1 MRNLYQYFSIKSNFR
16 KIPAFLGILLILITS
31 TTPSYSA
38 DGQTMNTLRISVS
51 VKNEP
56 IKNVFKLIEQRT
68 PFKIGYNSN
77 VFDSNKSISLN
88 VNNELVINVLK
99 QLLSG
104 YQGSVQQ
111 VDDEHILLKVEKQKP
126 VAIVPAKQVSNA
138 APTRISGTVK
148 DEQGEALP
156 GATVLVKELNKATMV
171 GPDGTFEIS
180 VPAGTYNLTVSFVSY
195 VTLNLSKVTVKDG
208 ENAPLNITLK
218 AETGSLNEVIVVGY
232 GTQKRANATGAVDQI
247 TAKNLENR
255 PITNLTQGLQG
266 LLPNLNLRMLDGKPT
281 QSPSYNIRGTTSI
294 GQGGSALV
302 LIDGFEG
309 DPSLLNPND
318 IETVSIL
325 KDAASAAIY
334 GARGVFGVVLITTK
348 KGQKGQTNVTYSTN
362 FAFKAPVTRPDYVT
376 DGYTWAKM
384 FAEAFVNGD
393 GAFPQNA
400 NKTQKFSQ
408 AYLDEFKRRV
418 ESGQPY
424 NEVEVNPTTGEYTYY
439 GSTDYY
445 KALYKDHNTAYENN
459 LSVSGGSDKATYL
472 VSGRMLNQTGLF
484 RYNSD
489 DYNMKNL
496 RARGSVQVFPWLS
509 FENNTDYS
517 AMKYHNPINVGEGG
531 GIWRNIADEGKPTM
545 PLFNPDGSLTFASA
559 YTVGDFIYG
568 KNGLDTR
575 REVLRNIA
583 SLRSK
588 FFNNKFRINAD
599 FTFRNT
605 NEDRNQRRVQ
615 VPYSNSKGV
624 TGYVGTTTNDLLFDT
639 RKTRYLATNIYT
651 EYENRFG
658 NDHYFKAMVG
668 YNYEQST
675 YNRVAV
681 QRNGILFE
689 DAMDPNLTV
698 GQYITP
704 TGGTGGYERWVI
716 SGGFSR
722 LNYSFKDRY
731 LLEVNARYDGSSKFP
746 SYQRFGFFP
755 SVSAGWRINNEPFWK
770 VSEKLVSDLK
780 LRASYGSLGNGNIPS
795 YRFVENFLINQ
806 SGVILNGTRP
816 ATTRLEFV
824 LPDGLTWETS
834 TTTNVGLD
842 LAMLAGRLS
851 FSGDIYSRKTTDM
864 FTSAITPPA
873 VFGADAPKGNYANL
887 TTRGWELSLAWND
900 RIGTGKNPFSYNVRL
915 TLADNKTKIDKYNN
929 PDKLLSDYYEGQTLG
944 EIWGYETEGFFID
957 AADIASHAKQ
967 DPQMRASPSGLWFPG
982 DIKLRDLNG
991 DGLINVGENK
1001 VGKSGDRRIIGNSA
1015 PRYTYGINLGANW
1028 HNFSFSTFF
1037 QGVGKQQW
1045 YPSTETEMFWGQY
1058 NRPYNNIP
1066 KFHLGNMWTPENTN
1080 AYFPRTMS
1088 RAASSNTNRTL
1099 GVAQTR
1105 YLQNVAY
1112 LRMKNLQIGYTLP
1125 AKWLS
1130 RIGARS
1136 AKVFFSGENL
1146 FTYSPMYK
1154 IVKNTIDVENAVPV
1168 DQDLNPNATNGDGY
1182 NYPILKSYSLGL
1194 NIGF

>member
-1 MRNLYQYFSIKSNFR
+1 MREFVRCTSIVCLLTGAFAAPSVASVN
-16 KIPAFLGILLILITS
+16 PA
-31 TTPSYSA
+31 
-38 DGQTMNTLRISVS
+38 TL
-51 VKNEP
+51 
-56 IKNVFKLIEQRT
+56 
-68 PFKIGYNSN
+68 
-77 VFDSNKSISLN
+77 
-88 VNNELVINVLK
+88 
-99 QLLSG
+99 QL
-104 YQGSVQQ
+104 Q
-111 VDDEHILLKVEKQKP
+111 EKQE
-126 VAIVPAKQVSNA
+126 
-138 APTRISGTVK
+138 TGTISGKIV
-148 DEQGEALP
+148 DEKGETLP
-156 GATVLVKELNKATMV
+156 GASVLIKELNKV
-171 GPDGTFEIS
+171 VQSNPDGTFNVT
-180 VPAGTYNLTVSFVSY
+180 VPAGTYNIQISFISY
-195 VTLNLSKVTVKDG
+195 TTVTLSKIVVKAK
-208 ENAPLNITLK
+208 ENTPLNVTLK
-218 AETGSLNEVIVVGY
+218 GETGSLNEVLVVGY
-232 GTQKRANATGAVDQI
+232 GTQKRENATGAVDQI
-247 TAKNLENR
+247 TSKSLENR

-266 LLPNLNLRMLDGKPT
+266 LLPNLNLKMMDGKPT

-294 GQGGSALV
+294 GQGGSALI

-318 IETVSIL
+318 VESVSIL
-325 KDAASAAIY
+325 KDAASASIY

-348 KGQKGQTNVTYSTN
+348 KAEKGRTNISYSTN
-362 FAFKAPVTRPDYVT
+362 YAIKNPLQVPDFVT

-408 AYLDEFKRRV
+408 AYLDEFKRRA

-424 NEVEVNPTTGEYTYY
+424 NQVEINPTTGEYTYY

-445 KALYKDHNTAYENN
+445 AELYKKNTAATENN
-459 LSVSGGSDKATYL
+459 LSISGGSDKVSFL
-472 VSGRMLNQTGLF
+472 VSGRFLNQDGLF

-489 DYNMKNL
+489 DYDMKNL

-509 FENNTDYS
+509 IENNADYS
-517 AMKYHNPINVGEGG
+517 VSNYHNPINVGEGG

-545 PLFNPDGSLTFASA
+545 PIYNPDGSLTFAAA

-568 KNGLDTR
+568 KNGIDTR
-575 REVLRNIA
+575 KEVFRNITG
-583 SLRSK
+583 LRTN
-588 FFNNKFRINAD
+588 FFNNKFRVNAD

-605 NEDRNQRRVQ
+605 NNDIEQKRVQ
-615 VPYSNSKGV
+615 VPYSNSRGI
-624 TGYVGTTTNDLLFDT
+624 TAFVGTTTNDLLFDKRET
-639 RKTRYLATNIYT
+639 QYIATNIYA
-651 EYENRFG
+651 EFENRFG
-658 NDHYFKAMVG
+658 TDHYLKAMVG

-681 QRNGILFE
+681 QRNGIIFE
-689 DAMDPNLTV
+689 DATDLNLAL
-698 GQYITP
+698 GQSTT
-704 TGGTGGYERWVI
+704 TGGGYEQWAI
-716 SGGFSR
+716 LGGFSR

-746 SYQRFGFFP
+746 SNQRYGFFP
-755 SVSAGWRINNEPFWK
+755 SVSGGWRINKEAFWN
-770 VSEKLVSDLK
+770 VSDKLISDLK
-780 LRASYGSLGNGNIPS
+780 VRASYGSLGNGNIAS
-795 YRFVENFLINQ
+795 YAFQEIFNINQ
-806 SGVILNGTRP
+806 SGVILNGVRPSITRIP
-816 ATTRLEFV
+816 AV
-824 LPDGLTWETS
+824 LPEGLTWETS
-834 TTTNVGLD
+834 TTSNFGLD
-842 LAMLAGRLS
+842 LTMLSGRLS
-851 FSGDIYSRKTTDM
+851 FTGDAYVRKTTDM
-864 FTSAITPPA
+864 FTFGLTPPA
-873 VFGADAPKGNYANL
+873 VFGADVPKGNYADL
-887 TTRGWELSLAWND
+887 TTRGWEVSLAWND
-900 RIGTGKNPFSYNVRL
+900 KIGQSDKPFRYNVRL

-957 AADIASHAKQ
+957 DADIASHAKQ
-967 DPQMRASPSGLWFPG
+967 DPQMRASPTGKWFPG

-991 DGLINVGENK
+991 DGFINVGENK

-1015 PRYTYGINLGANW
+1015 PRYLYGINLGADW
-1028 HNFSFSTFF
+1028 HNISFSVFF

-1066 KFHLGNMWTPENTN
+1066 TFQLGNMWTPQNTD

-1112 LRMKNLQIGYTLP
+1112 LRMKNIQVGYTLP
-1125 AKWLS
+1125 TKWVN

-1154 IVKNTIDVENAVPV
+1154 IVKHTIDVENAVPS
-1168 DQDLNPNATNGDGY
+1168 DQDLNPNSTNGDGY
-1182 NYPILKSYSLGL
+1182 NYPLMKSFSFGL

>member
-1 MRNLYQYFSIKSNFR
+1 MKKLLLLMRKPVLCASLASFLAGANTAPVMAAVDLSFADYSIKKQGTGNITG
-16 KIPAFLGILLILITS
+16 KI
-31 TTPSYSA
+31 
-38 DGQTMNTLRISVS
+38 
-51 VKNEP
+51 
-56 IKNVFKLIEQRT
+56 
-68 PFKIGYNSN
+68 
-77 VFDSNKSISLN
+77 
-88 VNNELVINVLK
+88 
-99 QLLSG
+99 
-104 YQGSVQQ
+104 
-111 VDDEHILLKVEKQKP
+111 VDEKGDP
-126 VAIVPAKQVSNA
+126 
-138 APTRISGTVK
+138 
-148 DEQGEALP
+148 LP
-156 GATVLVKELNKATMV
+156 GASILIRELNKMV
-171 GPDGTFEIS
+171 QSKPDGTFSIN
-180 VPAGTYNLTVSFVSY
+180 VPEGTYSIQISFISY
-195 VTLNLSKVTVKDG
+195 TSITLNRIVVKAG
-208 ENAPLNITLK
+208 ENIPLNITLK
-218 AETGSLNEVIVVGY
+218 GETGSLNEVLVVGY
-232 GTQKRANATGAVDQI
+232 GTQKRENATGAVDQI
-247 TAKNLENR
+247 TAKSIENR

-266 LLPNLNLRMLDGKPT
+266 LLPNLNLKMMDGKPT

-294 GQGGSALV
+294 GQGGSALI

-318 IETVSIL
+318 VESVSIL

-348 KGQKGQTNVTYSTN
+348 KAEKGRTNVSYSSN
-362 FAFKAPVTRPDYVT
+362 YAIKSPLQVPDYVT

-424 NEVEVNPTTGEYTYY
+424 NQIEVNPTTGEYTYY

-445 KALYKDHNTAYENN
+445 GELYKKNTAAFENN
-459 LSVSGGSDKATYL
+459 LSVSGGGDKASFL
-472 VSGRMLNQTGLF
+472 VSGRFLKQDGLF

-489 DYNMKNL
+489 DYDMKNI

-509 FENNTDYS
+509 IENNADYS
-517 AMKYHNPINVGEGG
+517 VMNYHNPINVGEGG

-545 PLFNPDGSLTFASA
+545 PLLNPDGSLTFAAA

-568 KNGLDTR
+568 KNGIDTR
-575 REVLRNIA
+575 RQVFRNITG
-583 SLRSK
+583 LRSN
-588 FFNNKFRINAD
+588 FFNNKFRVNAD

-605 NEDRNQRRVQ
+605 NNNIEQKRVQ
-615 VPYSNSKGV
+615 VPYSNTRGV
-624 TGYVGTTTNDLLFDT
+624 IAYVGTTTNDLLFDT
-639 RKTRYLATNIYT
+639 RETNYLATNIYA

-658 NDHYFKAMVG
+658 TDHYLKAMAG

-681 QRNGILFE
+681 QRNGIIFE
-689 DAMDPNLTV
+689 DATDLNLAL
-698 GQYITP
+698 GQSIN
-704 TGGTGGYERWVI
+704 TGGGYEQWAI
-716 SGGFSR
+716 LGGFSR

-746 SYQRFGFFP
+746 SDQRYGFFP
-755 SVSAGWRINNEPFWK
+755 SVSAGWRVNKESFWH
-770 VSEKLVSDLK
+770 VSDKLISDLK
-780 LRASYGSLGNGNIPS
+780 LRASYGSLGNGNIAS
-795 YRFVENFLINQ
+795 YAFQEIFNISQ
-806 SGVILNGTRP
+806 SGVILNGVRP
-816 ATTRLEFV
+816 QTTKIPQV

-834 TTTNVGLD
+834 TTSNFGLD
-842 LAMLAGRLS
+842 LTMLSGRLT
-851 FSGDIYSRKTTDM
+851 FTGDAYIRKTTDM
-864 FTSAITPPA
+864 FTFGLTPPA
-873 VFGADAPKGNYANL
+873 VFGADVPKGNYADL
-887 TTRGWELSLAWND
+887 TTRGWEVSLSWND
-900 RIGTGKNPFSYNVRL
+900 RIGKSEKPFRYNVRL
-915 TLADNKTKIDKYNN
+915 TLSDNKTKIDKYNN

-957 AADIASHAKQ
+957 DADIASHAKQ
-967 DPQMRASPSGLWFPG
+967 DPQMRASPTGKWFPG
-982 DIKLRDLNG
+982 DIKLKDLNG
-991 DGLINVGENK
+991 DGFINVGENK
-1001 VGKSGDRRIIGNSA
+1001 VGKSGDRKIIGNSA
-1015 PRYTYGINLGANW
+1015 PRYLYGINLGADW
-1028 HNFSFSTFF
+1028 HNISFSVFF

-1066 KFHLGNMWTPENTN
+1066 TFHLGNMWTPQNTD

-1112 LRMKNLQIGYTLP
+1112 LRMKNLQVGYTLP
-1125 AKWLS
+1125 TKWVN
-1130 RIGARS
+1130 RIGVRS

-1154 IVKNTIDVENAVPV
+1154 IVKHTIDVENAVPS
-1168 DQDLNPNATNGDGY
+1168 DQDLNPNSTNGDGY
-1182 NYPILKSYSLGL
+1182 NYPLMKAYAFGL

>member
-1 MRNLYQYFSIKSNFR
+1 MKKTLRSKLKLVAGLSFAFVFANV
-16 KIPAFLGILLILITS
+16 IPAEAIPILKPGNAPAL
-31 TTPSYSA
+31 
-38 DGQTMNTLRISVS
+38 QT
-51 VKNEP
+51 KQENE
-56 IKNVFKLIEQRT
+56 T
-68 PFKIGYNSN
+68 
-77 VFDSNKSISLN
+77 
-88 VNNELVINVLK
+88 IN
-99 QLLSG
+99 
-104 YQGSVQQ
+104 
-111 VDDEHILLKVEKQKP
+111 
-126 VAIVPAKQVSNA
+126 
-138 APTRISGTVK
+138 GTVT
-148 DEQGEALP
+148 DEKGESLP
-156 GATVLVKELNKATMV
+156 GATILFKELKRAVVTDA
-171 GPDGTFEIS
+171 DGSFSIS
-180 VPAGTYNLTVSFVSY
+180 VPIGTYTVSVSY
-195 VTLNLSKVTVKDG
+195 VSFTTLTLTKVVVKAG
-208 ENAPLNITLK
+208 ENLPLKIILK
-218 AETGSLNEVIVVGY
+218 AETGTLNEVLVVGY

-247 TAKNLENR
+247 SAKNLENR
-255 PITNLTQGLQG
+255 PISNLTQGLQG
-266 LLPNLNLRMLDGKPT
+266 LLPNLNLKMMDGKPT

-294 GQGGSALV
+294 GQGGSALI

-318 IETVSIL
+318 VETVSIL
-325 KDAASAAIY
+325 KDAASSAIY

-348 KGQKGQTNVTYSTN
+348 KGEKGRVNVSYSTN
-362 FAFKAPVTRPDYVT
+362 YAFKSPVTKPDFVT

-384 FAEAFVNGD
+384 FSEAFVNGD

-408 AYLDEFKRRV
+408 AYLDEFKRRA

-424 NEVEVNPTTGEYTYY
+424 NQVEVDPTTGEYTYY

-445 KALYKDHNTAYENN
+445 AALYKKNTVAFENN
-459 LSVSGGSDKATYL
+459 LSVSGGSDKATFL
-472 VSGRMLNQTGLF
+472 VSGRILSQPGLF

-496 RARGSVQVFPWLS
+496 RARGSIQVFPWLS
-509 FENNTDYS
+509 IENNADYS
-517 AMKYHNPINVGEGG
+517 TMSYHNPINVGEGG

-545 PLFNPDGSLTFASA
+545 PLFNPDGSLTFAAA

-568 KNGLDTR
+568 KNGFDTR
-575 REVLRNIA
+575 REVFRNITG
-583 SLRSK
+583 LRSN
-588 FFNNKFRINAD
+588 FFNNKFRVNAD

-605 NEDRNQRRVQ
+605 GNDREQKRVQ
-615 VPYSNSKGV
+615 VPYSNVKGN
-624 TGYVGTTTNDLLFDT
+624 TAFVGTTTNDLSFDL
-639 RKTRYLATNIYT
+639 RETRYLATNIYA
-651 EYENRFG
+651 EYENRLG
-658 NDHYFKAMVG
+658 SDHYFKAMAG

-681 QRNGILFE
+681 QRNGIIFE
-689 DAMDPNLTV
+689 DATDLNLAL
-698 GQYITP
+698 GQAIT
-704 TGGTGGYERWVI
+704 TGGGYEQWAI
-716 SGGFSR
+716 LGGFSR

-731 LLEVNARYDGSSKFP
+731 LIEVNARYDGSSKFP
-746 SYQRFGFFP
+746 STQRYGFFP
-755 SVSAGWRINNEPFWK
+755 SVSAGWRVNKEPFWK
-770 VSEKLVSDLK
+770 VSDKFISDLK
-780 LRASYGSLGNGNIPS
+780 IRGSYGSLGNGNIAS
-795 YRFVENFLINQ
+795 YAFQEAFNISQ
-806 SGVILNGTRP
+806 SGVILNGVRP
-816 ATTRLEFV
+816 QTTRIPAV

-842 LAMLAGRLS
+842 LTMLSGRLN
-851 FSGDIYSRKTTDM
+851 FTGDAYIRKTTNM
-864 FTSAITPPA
+864 FTFGLTPPA
-873 VFGADAPKGNYANL
+873 VFGADVPKGNYADL

-900 RIGTGKNPFSYNVRL
+900 RIGSGQNPFSYNVRL

-967 DPQMRASPSGLWFPG
+967 DPQMRASPSGLWSPG

-991 DGLINVGENK
+991 DGFINVGENK

-1015 PRYTYGINLGANW
+1015 PRYLYGINLGANW
-1028 HNFSFSTFF
+1028 HNISFSTFF
-1037 QGVGKQQW
+1037 QGVAKQQW

-1066 KFHLGNMWTPENTN
+1066 KFQLGNMWTPDNTD

-1112 LRMKNLQIGYTLP
+1112 LRLKNIQVGYTLP
-1125 AKWLS
+1125 VKWVN

-1154 IVKNTIDVENAVPV
+1154 IVKNTIDVENAVPS
-1168 DQDLNPNATNGDGY
+1168 DQDLNSGSTNGDGY
-1182 NYPILKSYSLGL
+1182 NYPLLKSYSLGL
-1194 NIGF
+1194 NVAF